1 MAVIRNVEKWKKEV
15 EKALDS
21 VFETKRISGAI
32 EHEVALPESKSLF
45 GKKGKKTTFVLYDP
59 ILVYEKGKKIDEDYA
74 KVYIVLGNYIE
85 VGNRDTPPMDVIS
98 LYINGND
105 IIDILVKNKLS
116 ALCRM
121 IKTVTLALSK
131 KQNVD
136 SGKKEE

>member
-32 EHEVALPESKSLF
+32 KHEVTLPENKSLF
-45 GKKGKKTTFVLYDP
+45 GGKTTFILYDP

-74 KVYIVLGNYIE
+74 KVYIELRNYIE
-85 VGNRDTPPMDVIS
+85 LNRDTPPIPVIS
-98 LYINGND
+98 IYIDGND
-105 IIDILVKNKLS
+105 LIDILVKNKLN

-131 KQNVD
+131 KT
-136 SGKKEE
+136 KY

>member
-1 MAVIRNVEKWKKEV
+1 MAVIKNVEKWKKEV

-32 EHEVALPESKSLF
+32 EHEVTLPENKSLF
-45 GKKGKKTTFVLYDP
+45 GKKGRKTTFILYDP

-74 KVYIVLGNYIE
+74 KVYIELRNYIDLR
-85 VGNRDTPPMDVIS
+85 NRDTPPMGVIS
-98 LYINGND
+98 IYIDGND
-105 IIDILVKNKLS
+105 LIDILVKNKLD

-131 KQNVD
+131 KT
-136 SGKKEE
+136 KY

>member
-32 EHEVALPESKSLF
+32 KHEVTLP
-45 GKKGKKTTFVLYDP
+45 P

-74 KVYIVLGNYIE
+74 KVYIELRNYIE
-85 VGNRDTPPMDVIS
+85 LNRDTPPIPVIS
-98 LYINGND
+98 IYIDGND
-105 IIDILVKNKLS
+105 LIDILVKNKLN

-131 KQNVD
+131 KT
-136 SGKKEE
+136 KY